1 MCCVWLEPPPCSR
14 PLTSDDQPPLPLH
27 GGGMDDDDDD
37 YGSDEFDSLPA
48 GTLYELEQNAFQAT
62 QASARPVNPVL
73 PTQPDRPSFN
83 GALKPPRLHT
93 GLTNDYNTLE
103 VGELEAEVYDN
114 VEGQHMVSHAH
125 GLEPD
130 QTWAAPDQPGDAME
144 VDEYSGLAN
153 AADINARLAQME
165 QEREQMIREL
175 AEARMQ
181 VETKTGEISIIRR
194 KQATMTQDYDRQLA
208 TLRKSM
214 ADEMAKH
221 KQDVEAAMS
230 EGKVLATENVFL
242 QHELADEA
250 YQHRSYKSKQR
261 AERPAPETPR
271 KSRVLPFRDGFDDDE
286 IAMVSPS
293 KSAARSK
300 RATPTVPGKRKR
312 QLSQDGAVPLQLS
325 PAGGELVMTDAP
337 ADVSEVEV
345 AEVKRKAAEASRHQ
359 RFMMQLLSHRAIVGE
374 ETDFEAMVKLAF
386 PSEPQ
391 IPMSSIIMDAM
402 THVDPS
408 SYILEYTLTIASMW
422 QRAINEKF
430 YEPIPR
436 FEAIIRYSLM
446 SDDTP
451 LPELITPLV
460 GVLQDAVEINAVPR
474 FKYAPASRDKRVS
487 RQTPQSDLQP
497 LVNSTAAMR
506 LLYQIAC
513 GVLHVRSAME
523 TYWQN
528 IRISFILVMLHP
540 SHPLSDIVLLMNL
553 LSTSIRSNSFGPIR
567 SSDQDQ
573 LDVQKWIVDRLTHML
588 SEPAI
593 PDEGV
598 DPYTPYDIC
607 AMRLEVLL
615 LLESLAFNPMAPS
628 QGQGHASTILALH
641 PNALARLFRSLHDE
655 LDALYSS
662 PPEADLRVALVNGLM
677 RLIFGVMRQHGS
689 SINMQEK
696 LACVPGSKQK
706 HLVVLTRLAFCDG
719 TVLEAGIDDDTV
731 DMAHE
736 LLEEWTNPQ
745 EADSLAEVFSSSR
758 RE

>member
-1 MCCVWLEPPPCSR
+1 ME
-14 PLTSDDQPPLPLH
+14 
-27 GGGMDDDDDD
+27 DDDDD
-37 YGSDEFDSLPA
+37 YGSDEFDSLPP

-62 QASARPVNPVL
+62 QAPASQYHPKPLNNNPVL
-73 PTQPDRPSFN
+73 RTQAVPLNNNAGSLRP
-83 GALKPPRLHT
+83 PPRLHT

-114 VEGQHMVSHAH
+114 VDKPHAIPHGQHMLSTNPSFAVNEQ
-125 GLEPD
+125 L
-130 QTWAAPDQPGDAME
+130 GDAMD
-144 VDEYSGLAN
+144 VDEYYGQGN
-153 AADINARLAQME
+153 AAAELNARLVQME
-165 QEREQMIREL
+165 QEREQMLQEL

-181 VETKTGEISIIRR
+181 VETKAGEISIVRR
-194 KQATMTQDYDRQLA
+194 KQATMTQDYDRQIA
-208 TLRKSM
+208 FLRKSM

-221 KQDVEAAMS
+221 KQEVEAAMS
-230 EGKVLATENVFL
+230 EGKILATENVFL
-242 QHELADEA
+242 QQDLVDEA
-250 YQHRSYKSKQR
+250 YQLRKNKSKHR
-261 AERPAPETPR
+261 EVEAPVTPR

-312 QLSQDGAVPLQLS
+312 QLSQDGPAPLQLN
-325 PAGGELVMTDAP
+325 PAGVELTMTDAADTP
-337 ADVSEVEV
+337 AEVD
-345 AEVKRKAAEASRHQ
+345 EVKRKSAEAGRNQ
-359 RFMMQLLSHRAIVGE
+359 RFMMRLLSHRTHPNQ
-374 ETDFEAMVKLAF
+374 ETDFEVMAKLAF
-386 PSEPQ
+386 PSEPHR
-391 IPMSSIIMDAM
+391 PMSSIVMEVMAR
-402 THVDPS
+402 VDLS
-408 SYILEYTLTIASMW
+408 SYVLEYTQTIASLW

-430 YEPIPR
+430 YGPIPR
-436 FEAIIRYSLM
+436 FEAITRYCLM
-446 SDDTP
+446 SDDVP
-451 LPELITPLV
+451 LSELITPLV
-460 GVLQDAVEINAVPR
+460 GVLQDTVEVNAVPR
-474 FKYAPASRDKRVS
+474 FKYAPASRDKRIT

-497 LVNSTAAMR
+497 LVDSTGAMR

-513 GVLHVRSAME
+513 RVLHMKSAME
-523 TYWQN
+523 TFWQN

-540 SHPLSDIVLLMNL
+540 SHPLGDIVLLMNL
-553 LSTSIRSNSFGPIR
+553 LSTSIRADSFGPIR
-567 SSDQDQ
+567 TSDQDQ

-598 DPYTPYDIC
+598 EPYTAYDIC

-628 QGQGHASTILALH
+628 QKHASVILALH
-641 PNALARLFRSLHDE
+641 PNALARLFRSMHDE

-662 PPEADLRVALVNGLM
+662 PPESDLRVALVNGLM

-689 SINMQEK
+689 LINMQEK

-719 TVLEAGIDDDTV
+719 TVLEAGIDDETV

-745 EADSLAEVFSSSR
+745 EAESLAEAFPSSR
-758 RE
+758 RD

>member
-1 MCCVWLEPPPCSR
+1 M
-14 PLTSDDQPPLPLH
+14 
-27 GGGMDDDDDD
+27 DDDD

-62 QASARPVNPVL
+62 QVQATQASARPVNPVL
-73 PTQPDRPSFN
+73 PTQPTQPSFN
-83 GALKPPRLHT
+83 GALKPPRLNT

-103 VGELEAEVYDN
+103 VGELEADVYDN
-114 VEGQHMVSHAH
+114 VGGQNLVSHAH
-125 GLEPD
+125 GLEAG
-130 QTWAAPDQPGDAME
+130 QTWAAQGPLGDAME
-144 VDEYSGLAN
+144 VDEYFGQAN
-153 AADINARLAQME
+153 MADINARLLQME
-165 QEREQMIREL
+165 QEREQMICEL
-175 AEARMQ
+175 AEAKMQ

-221 KQDVEAAMS
+221 KQEVETAMS

-242 QHELADEA
+242 QQELADEA
-250 YQHRSYKSKQR
+250 YQHRNFKSKQR
-261 AERPAPETPR
+261 ADKRAPETPR

-325 PAGGELVMTDAP
+325 PAGGDLVMADAP
-337 ADVSEVEV
+337 ADMSEV
-345 AEVKRKAAEASRHQ
+345 AEVKRKAAESSRHQ
-359 RFMMQLLSHRAIVGE
+359 QFIMRLLSHRPIVGE

-386 PSEPQ
+386 PTEPHN
-391 IPMSSIIMDAM
+391 PMSSIIMDAM
-402 THVDPS
+402 IHVDPS
-408 SYILEYTLTIASMW
+408 NYILEYTLTIASLW

-460 GVLQDAVEINAVPR
+460 CVLQDSVEINAVPR
-474 FKYAPASRDKRVS
+474 FKYAPASRDKRVT

-497 LVNSTAAMR
+497 LVDSTGAMR

-540 SHPLSDIVLLMNL
+540 SHPLGDIVFLMNI
-553 LSTSIRSNSFGPIR
+553 LSTSIRSNTFGPIR

-719 TVLEAGIDDDTV
+719 TVLEAGIDDEAV

>member
-1 MCCVWLEPPPCSR
+1 M
-14 PLTSDDQPPLPLH
+14 
-27 GGGMDDDDDD
+27 DDDD
-37 YGSDEFDSLPA
+37 YGSDDFDSLPA

-62 QASARPVNPVL
+62 QASHQVNPVL
-73 PTQPDRPSFN
+73 PTQPF
-83 GALKPPRLHT
+83 GALRPPRLHT
-93 GLTNDYNTLE
+93 GLTNDYNTLD

-114 VEGQHMVSHAH
+114 GGGQHLIHDH
-125 GLEPD
+125 GLEHGLDHD
-130 QTWAAPDQPGDAME
+130 QKWVAHGSMGNPME
-144 VDEYSGLAN
+144 VDENWGQENSVAT
-153 AADINARLAQME
+153 NARLIQVSSRAARPAMNQGLTNSQME

-175 AEARMQ
+175 AEAKMQ
-181 VETKTGEISIIRR
+181 LETKAGEISIIRR

-208 TLRKSM
+208 ALRKSM
-214 ADEMAKH
+214 TDATANH
-221 KQDVEAAMS
+221 KQEVERAMS

-242 QHELADEA
+242 QQELAGEA
-250 YQHRSYKSKQR
+250 FQHRNYKSQR
-261 AERPAPETPR
+261 RVEKPAPETPR

-286 IAMVSPS
+286 MAVVSPS
-293 KSAARSK
+293 KSAARSR
-300 RATPTVPGKRKR
+300 RATPTMPGKRKR
-312 QLSQDGAVPLQLS
+312 QSSQDGAVPLQLS

-337 ADVSEVEV
+337 ANMSEVI
-345 AEVKRKAAEASRHQ
+345 EVKRKAAESGHHQ
-359 RFMMQLLSHRAIVGE
+359 RFMMRLLSHRKAVGE
-374 ETDFEAMVKLAF
+374 DTDFEAMAKLAF
-386 PSEPQ
+386 PSEPHR
-391 IPMSSIIMDAM
+391 PMSSIIMDNMA
-402 THVDPS
+402 HVNPNN
-408 SYILEYTLTIASMW
+408 YILEYTQTIASMW

-446 SDDTP
+446 SDGTP
-451 LPELITPLV
+451 LPELITSLV
-460 GVLQDAVEINAVPR
+460 GVLQDSVEVNAVPR
-474 FKYAPASRDKRVS
+474 FKYAPASRDKRIT

-497 LVNSTAAMR
+497 LVDSTGAMR

-513 GVLHVRSAME
+513 GVLHVRDAMA
-523 TYWQN
+523 TYWQS

-540 SHPLSDIVLLMNL
+540 SHPLGDIVLLMNL
-553 LSTSIRSNSFGPIR
+553 LSTSIRPNSFGPIR

-598 DPYTPYDIC
+598 DPYTSYDVC

-615 LLESLAFNPMAPS
+615 LLESLAFNPMASS

-662 PPEADLRVALVNGLM
+662 PPESDLRVALVNGLM
-677 RLIFGVMRQHGS
+677 RLIFGVLRQHGS

-719 TVLEAGIDDDTV
+719 TVLEAGIDDETV

>member
-1 MCCVWLEPPPCSR
+1 
-14 PLTSDDQPPLPLH
+14 
-27 GGGMDDDDDD
+27 
-37 YGSDEFDSLPA
+37 
-48 GTLYELEQNAFQAT
+48 
-62 QASARPVNPVL
+62 
-73 PTQPDRPSFN
+73 
-83 GALKPPRLHT
+83 
-93 GLTNDYNTLE
+93 
-103 VGELEAEVYDN
+103 
-114 VEGQHMVSHAH
+114 
-125 GLEPD
+125 
-130 QTWAAPDQPGDAME
+130 
-144 VDEYSGLAN
+144 
-153 AADINARLAQME
+153 ME
-165 QEREQMIREL
+165 QERKQIMREL
-175 AEARMQ
+175 AEAKMQ

-208 TLRKSM
+208 ALRKSM
-214 ADEMAKH
+214 ADEMDKH
-221 KQDVEAAMS
+221 KREVEAAMS
-230 EGKVLATENVFL
+230 QGKVLATENVFL

-250 YQHRSYKSKQR
+250 YQHRNSKSKQR
-261 AERPAPETPR
+261 AEKPAPETPR

-312 QLSQDGAVPLQLS
+312 QSSQDGPVPLQLS
-325 PAGGELVMTDAP
+325 PAGGEVVMADAP
-337 ADVSEVEV
+337 ADMSEIT
-345 AEVKRKAAEASRHQ
+345 EVKRKAAESGRHQ
-359 RFMMQLLSHRAIVGE
+359 RFMMRLLSHRTTVGE
-374 ETDFEAMVKLAF
+374 DTDFEAMVKLAF
-386 PSEPQ
+386 PSEPDR
-391 IPMSSIIMDAM
+391 PMSSIIMEGMA
-402 THVDPS
+402 HVEPS
-408 SYILEYTLTIASMW
+408 NYILEYTKTIASLW

-460 GVLQDAVEINAVPR
+460 GVLQDSVEINAVPR
-474 FKYAPASRDKRVS
+474 FKYAPASRDKRVT

-497 LVNSTAAMR
+497 LVDSTGAMR

-523 TYWQN
+523 IFWQN

-540 SHPLSDIVLLMNL
+540 SHPLGDIVLLMNL

-598 DPYTPYDIC
+598 DPYTSYDIC

-641 PNALARLFRSLHDE
+641 PNALARMFRSLHDE

-662 PPEADLRVALVNGLM
+662 PPESDLRVALVNGLM

-719 TVLEAGIDDDTV
+719 TVLEAGIDDETV

-745 EADSLAEVFSSSR
+745 EADSLAEVFSTSR

>member
-1 MCCVWLEPPPCSR
+1 M
-14 PLTSDDQPPLPLH
+14 
-27 GGGMDDDDDD
+27 DDDD

-62 QASARPVNPVL
+62 QVQATQASARPVNPVL
-73 PTQPDRPSFN
+73 PTQPTQPSFN

-103 VGELEAEVYDN
+103 VGELEADVYDN
-114 VEGQHMVSHAH
+114 VGGQNLVSRTH
-125 GLEPD
+125 GLEAG
-130 QTWAAPDQPGDAME
+130 QTWAAQGPLGDAME
-144 VDEYSGLAN
+144 VDEYFGQAN
-153 AADINARLAQME
+153 MADINARLLQME
-165 QEREQMIREL
+165 QEREQMICEL
-175 AEARMQ
+175 AEAKMQ

-221 KQDVEAAMS
+221 KQEVETAMS

-242 QHELADEA
+242 QQELADEA
-250 YQHRSYKSKQR
+250 YQHRNFKSKQR
-261 AERPAPETPR
+261 ADKPAPETPR

-325 PAGGELVMTDAP
+325 PAGGDLVMVDAS
-337 ADVSEVEV
+337 ADMSEV
-345 AEVKRKAAEASRHQ
+345 AEVKRKAAESSRHQ
-359 RFMMQLLSHRAIVGE
+359 QFMMRLLSHRPIVGE

-386 PSEPQ
+386 PTEPHN
-391 IPMSSIIMDAM
+391 PMSSIIMDAM
-402 THVDPS
+402 IHVDPS
-408 SYILEYTLTIASMW
+408 NYILEYTLTIASLW

-460 GVLQDAVEINAVPR
+460 CVLQDSVEINAVPR
-474 FKYAPASRDKRVS
+474 FKYAPASRDKRVT

-497 LVNSTAAMR
+497 LVDSTGAMR

-540 SHPLSDIVLLMNL
+540 SHPLGDIVLLMNI
-553 LSTSIRSNSFGPIR
+553 LSTSIRSNTFGPIR

-719 TVLEAGIDDDTV
+719 TVLEAGIDDETV

>member
-1 MCCVWLEPPPCSR
+1 M
-14 PLTSDDQPPLPLH
+14 
-27 GGGMDDDDDD
+27 DDDD
-37 YGSDEFDSLPA
+37 YGSDDFDDLPA

-73 PTQPDRPSFN
+73 PTQPSFN
-83 GALKPPRLHT
+83 GALQPPRLHT

-114 VEGQHMVSHAH
+114 VEGQHPVSYHYESHA
-125 GLEPD
+125 P
-130 QTWAAPDQPGDAME
+130 QQWAAQEQPGEAMV
-144 VDEYSGLAN
+144 VDEYHAQ
-153 AADINARLAQME
+153 ADMADINARLVQME
-165 QEREQMIREL
+165 QEREQMMREL
-175 AEARMQ
+175 ADAKLQ
-181 VETKTGEISIIRR
+181 LETKNGEISIIRR
-194 KQATMTQDYDRQLA
+194 KQTTITQGHDQQLA
-208 TLRKSM
+208 ALRKSM

-221 KQDVEAAMS
+221 KQEVEAAMS
-230 EGKVLATENVFL
+230 EGKQLATENVFL
-242 QHELADEA
+242 QQELADEA
-250 YQHRSYKSKQR
+250 YQHRNYRSRQR
-261 AERPAPETPR
+261 VDKPAPETPR

-300 RATPTVPGKRKR
+300 RGTPTVPGKRKR
-312 QLSQDGAVPLQLS
+312 QLSQDSAVPLQLS
-325 PAGGELVMTDAP
+325 PAGGEVVMTDAP
-337 ADVSEVEV
+337 DDMPNID
-345 AEVKRKAAEASRHQ
+345 EVKRKAAEASRHQ
-359 RFMMQLLSHRAIVGE
+359 RFMVRLLGHRTKMGE
-374 ETDFEAMVKLAF
+374 DTDFEAMVKLSF
-386 PSEPQ
+386 PSEPHKA
-391 IPMSSIIMDAM
+391 MSSIIMEAM
-402 THVDPS
+402 AHVDPS
-408 SYILEYTLTIASMW
+408 NYILEYTQTIASLW
-422 QRAINEKF
+422 QRAISEKF

-436 FEAIIRYSLM
+436 FESIMRYCLM

-451 LPELITPLV
+451 LPELIEPLV
-460 GVLQDAVEINAVPR
+460 SVLQDSVEINAVPR
-474 FKYAPASRDKRVS
+474 FKYAPASRDKRVT

-497 LVNSTAAMR
+497 LVDSTGAMR

-513 GVLHVRSAME
+513 GVLHIRSAME
-523 TYWQN
+523 KYWQS

-540 SHPLSDIVLLMNL
+540 SQPLSDIVLLMNL
-553 LSTSIRSNSFGPIR
+553 LSTSIRPNSFGPIR

-573 LDVQKWIVDRLTHML
+573 LDVQKWVVDRLTHML

-598 DPYTPYDIC
+598 APYTTYDVC

-615 LLESLAFNPMAPS
+615 LLESLAFNPMAQT

-641 PNALARLFRSLHDE
+641 PNALARLFRSMHDE
-655 LDALYSS
+655 LDALYSA
-662 PPEADLRVALVNGLM
+662 PPESDLRVALVNGLM
-677 RLIFGVMRQHGS
+677 RLVFGVMRQHGS
-689 SINMQEK
+689 SINMQDK

-719 TVLEAGIDDDTV
+719 TVLEAGIDDETV

>member
-1 MCCVWLEPPPCSR
+1 ME
-14 PLTSDDQPPLPLH
+14 
-27 GGGMDDDDDD
+27 DDDDD
-37 YGSDEFDSLPA
+37 YGSDEFDSLPP
-48 GTLYELEQNAFQAT
+48 GTLYALEQNAFQAT
-62 QASARPVNPVL
+62 QASASQYHHSNPINTNRVLHAQAVPLNDNAGSLRP
-73 PTQPDRPSFN
+73 
-83 GALKPPRLHT
+83 PPRLHT

-103 VGELEAEVYDN
+103 VGELDAEVYDN
-114 VEGQHMVSHAH
+114 VDKPHVISHGQHV
-125 GLEPD
+125 L
-130 QTWAAPDQPGDAME
+130 APDLRFAVNRQLGDAMD
-144 VDEYSGLAN
+144 VDEYYGQGN
-153 AADINARLAQME
+153 TAAEINARLVQME
-165 QEREQMIREL
+165 QEKGQMLQEL

-181 VETKTGEISIIRR
+181 VETKAGEISIIRR
-194 KQATMTQDYDRQLA
+194 KQTTMTQDYDRQITA
-208 TLRKSM
+208 LRKSM

-221 KQDVEAAMS
+221 KQEVEAAMS

-242 QHELADEA
+242 QQDLVDEA
-250 YQHRSYKSKQR
+250 YQLRNYKSR
-261 AERPAPETPR
+261 HREVEAPVTPR

-312 QLSQDGAVPLQLS
+312 QSSQDGPAPLQLS
-325 PAGGELVMTDAP
+325 PVGVELIMTDATDPP
-337 ADVSEVEV
+337 AEVD
-345 AEVKRKAAEASRHQ
+345 VKRKSAEASRNQ
-359 RFMMQLLSHRAIVGE
+359 RFMMRLLSHRTHPNQ
-374 ETDFEAMVKLAF
+374 ETDFEAMAKLAF
-386 PSEPQ
+386 PSESHR
-391 IPMSSIIMDAM
+391 PMSSIVMEVMAR
-402 THVDPS
+402 VDPS
-408 SYILEYTLTIASMW
+408 SYVLEYTQAIASLW

-436 FEAIIRYSLM
+436 FEAITRYSLM
-446 SDDTP
+446 SDDVP
-451 LPELITPLV
+451 LSELITPLV
-460 GVLQDAVEINAVPR
+460 GVLQDTVEVNAVPR
-474 FKYAPASRDKRVS
+474 FKYAPASRDKRIT

-497 LVNSTAAMR
+497 LVDSTGAMR

-513 GVLHVRSAME
+513 GVLHIKDAME
-523 TYWQN
+523 TFWQN

-540 SHPLSDIVLLMNL
+540 SHPLGDIVLLMNL
-553 LSTSIRSNSFGPIR
+553 LSTSIRVDSFGPIR
-567 SSDQDQ
+567 TSDQDQ

-598 DPYTPYDIC
+598 EPYTAYDIC

-615 LLESLAFNPMAPS
+615 LLESLAFNPMAS
-628 QGQGHASTILALH
+628 SKKHASTILALH
-641 PNALARLFRSLHDE
+641 PNALARLFRSMHDE

-662 PPEADLRVALVNGLM
+662 PPESDLRVALVNGLM
-677 RLIFGVMRQHGS
+677 RLVFGVMRQHGPL
-689 SINMQEK
+689 INMQEK

-719 TVLEAGIDDDTV
+719 TVLEAGIDDETV

-745 EADSLAEVFSSSR
+745 EAESLAEAFPSSR

>member
-1 MCCVWLEPPPCSR
+1 ME
-14 PLTSDDQPPLPLH
+14 
-27 GGGMDDDDDD
+27 DDDD
-37 YGSDEFDSLPA
+37 YGSDEFDSLPP

-62 QASARPVNPVL
+62 QASASQYHQKPIKSNPVL
-73 PTQPDRPSFN
+73 RTQAVPLSNNTGSLRP
-83 GALKPPRLHT
+83 PPRLHT

-114 VEGQHMVSHAH
+114 VDKPHVTPHGQHVLATNASFAVNEQ
-125 GLEPD
+125 L
-130 QTWAAPDQPGDAME
+130 GDAMD
-144 VDEYSGLAN
+144 VDEYYGQGN
-153 AADINARLAQME
+153 AAAEINARLVQME
-165 QEREQMIREL
+165 QEREQMLQEL

-181 VETKTGEISIIRR
+181 VETKSGEISIIRR
-194 KQATMTQDYDRQLA
+194 KQATMTQDYDRQIA
-208 TLRKSM
+208 SLRKSM

-221 KQDVEAAMS
+221 KQEIEAVMS

-242 QHELADEA
+242 QHDLVDEA
-250 YQHRSYKSKQR
+250 YQLRNYKSKHR
-261 AERPAPETPR
+261 EVEAPVTPR

-312 QLSQDGAVPLQLS
+312 QSSQDGPTPLQLN
-325 PAGGELVMTDAP
+325 PAGVELIMADAIDTP
-337 ADVSEVEV
+337 AEVD
-345 AEVKRKAAEASRHQ
+345 EVKRKSTDTGRNHQ
-359 RFMMQLLSHRAIVGE
+359 RFMMRLLSHRTHPNE
-374 ETDFEAMVKLAF
+374 ETDFEAMAKLAF
-386 PSEPQ
+386 PSEPHR
-391 IPMSSIIMDAM
+391 PMSSILMEVMAS
-402 THVDPS
+402 VDPS
-408 SYILEYTLTIASMW
+408 RYVLEYTQTIASLW

-436 FEAIIRYSLM
+436 FEAITKYSLM
-446 SDDTP
+446 SDDV
-451 LPELITPLV
+451 LLSELITPLV
-460 GVLQDAVEINAVPR
+460 GVLQDTVEVNAVPR
-474 FKYAPASRDKRVS
+474 FKYAPASRDKRIT

-497 LVNSTAAMR
+497 LVDSTKAMR

-513 GVLHVRSAME
+513 GVLHIKSAME
-523 TYWQN
+523 TFWQN

-540 SHPLSDIVLLMNL
+540 SHPLGDIVLLMNL
-553 LSTSIRSNSFGPIR
+553 LSTSIRADSFGPIR
-567 SSDQDQ
+567 TSDQDQ

-598 DPYTPYDIC
+598 EPYTAYDIC

-628 QGQGHASTILALH
+628 QKHASTILALH
-641 PNALARLFRSLHDE
+641 PNALARLFRSMYDE

-662 PPEADLRVALVNGLM
+662 PPESALRVALVNGLM
-677 RLIFGVMRQHGS
+677 RLVFGVMRQHGPL
-689 SINMQEK
+689 INMQEK

-719 TVLEAGIDDDTV
+719 TVLEAGIDDETV

-745 EADSLAEVFSSSR
+745 EAESLAEAFPSSR

>member
-1 MCCVWLEPPPCSR
+1 ME
-14 PLTSDDQPPLPLH
+14 
-27 GGGMDDDDDD
+27 DDDDE

-48 GTLYELEQNAFQAT
+48 RTLYELEQKAFQAT
-62 QASARPVNPVL
+62 QAPASQYHAQPINSNPVL
-73 PTQPDRPSFN
+73 RSQPRQLLGNVGSLRP
-83 GALKPPRLHT
+83 PPRLHT

-114 VEGQHMVSHAH
+114 ADGQHIIPH
-125 GLEPD
+125 GHHVLAADPS
-130 QTWAAPDQPGDAME
+130 WATDGQLDDAMD
-144 VDEYSGLAN
+144 VDEHYGQ
-153 AADINARLAQME
+153 ADTAVEINARLVQLE
-165 QEREQMIREL
+165 EERNQMIQEL

-181 VETKTGEISIIRR
+181 VETKAGEISIIRK
-194 KQATMTQDYDRQLA
+194 KQAMMAQDYDQQLA
-208 TLRKSM
+208 TLRETM
-214 ADEMAKH
+214 ADEIEKH
-221 KQDVEAAMS
+221 QQEVERAMS
-230 EGKVLATENVFL
+230 EGKALAMENVFL
-242 QHELADEA
+242 QQDLVDES
-250 YQHRSYKSKQR
+250 YQSRHYKSKYR
-261 AERPAPETPR
+261 EREPPVTPR

-286 IAMVSPS
+286 IVMVSPS

-312 QLSQDGAVPLQLS
+312 ESSQDGSVPLELN
-325 PAGGELVMTDAP
+325 PAGAELVETDAP
-337 ADVSEVEV
+337 AKIAEVE
-345 AEVKRKAAEASRHQ
+345 RKAAESSRNQ
-359 RFMMQLLSHRAIVGE
+359 RFMMRLLSHR
-374 ETDFEAMVKLAF
+374 THLDQDSDFEAMAKLAF
-386 PSEPQ
+386 PSDPHRH
-391 IPMSSIIMDAM
+391 MSSIIMDDMARVG
-402 THVDPS
+402 TG
-408 SYILEYTLTIASMW
+408 SYILEYTQTIASLW

-436 FEAIIRYSLM
+436 FEAIIRCSLM
-446 SDDTP
+446 SDDVRP
-451 LPELITPLV
+451 SELIAPLV
-460 GVLQDAVEINAVPR
+460 ALLQDTVEVNAVPR
-474 FKYAPASRDKRVS
+474 FKYAPASRDKRVT

-497 LVNSTAAMR
+497 LIDSTGAMS

-513 GVLHVRSAME
+513 GVLHIKSAME
-523 TYWQN
+523 TFWQN

-540 SHPLSDIVLLMNL
+540 SHPLGDIVLLMNL

-598 DPYTPYDIC
+598 EPYTAYDIC

-615 LLESLAFNPMAPS
+615 LLESLAFNPIPPT
-628 QGQGHASTILALH
+628 QKHASTILALH
-641 PNALARLFRSLHDE
+641 PNALARLFRSMHDE

-662 PPEADLRVALVNGLM
+662 PPESELRVALVNGLM
-677 RLIFGVMRQHGS
+677 RLIFGVMRQHGHL
-689 SINMQEK
+689 INMQEK
-696 LACVPGSKQK
+696 LECVPGSKQK

-719 TVLEAGIDDDTV
+719 TVLEAGIDDETV

-745 EADSLAEVFSSSR
+745 EAESLAEAFPSSR